1 MPNNF
6 NGLLQN
12 PAFMMG
18 AGILGNNSGHY
29 GAFGPAFGKG
39 VYQAGVMSNRQQEMQ
54 MRMQEAKQ
62 REQLFKLQLEKA
74 KRLAEKEKTARKVS
88 KGLLARPPVDQ
99 SGTYSMGGYTQ
110 EGGDLYPGEQPIQG
124 LLNQSPFEKDPT
136 KATLEYYSEIGDFE
150 GLMDAQLQLA
160 NREGKNYT
168 NDYKNYLQTTNDP
181 TPEGFGNFLLTQ
193 KKAGASIVDVK
204 VGQPSQGERT
214 TSGKLH
220 RMLTASEEM
229 NRLYGPEGQV
239 PMGFLDRLA
248 TDWLPSQVQ
257 SLVRSEQG
265 TRIAAVENAWMNI
278 HARDESGAAIPKHE
292 WPMWQKVFFGL
303 PGDGQY
309 TVQLKGRLRQAVEG
323 GMTIR
328 EGRAVLLREGIDP
341 EKYMGKYSFEDIK
354 STATKRGIS
363 QADVMDELWKRAK
376 AEKKAEK

>member
-6 NGLLQN
+6 QGLLQN

-110 EGGDLYPGEQPIQG
+110 EGGDLFPGEQPIQG

-150 GLMDAQLQLA
+150 GLMNAQLQLA
-160 NREGKNYT
+160 NREGKSYT
-168 NDYKNYLQTTNDP
+168 SDYKNYLQTTPNP
-181 TPEGFGNFLLTQ
+181 TPQGFADFMIRN
-193 KKAGASIVDVK
+193 KKAGASK
-204 VGQPSQGERT
+204 VTTEVYTGVERKAA
-214 TSGKLH
+214 G
-220 RMLTASEEM
+220 RV
-229 NRLYGPEGQV
+229 NRLDQAEKEIADLEAQGMDVLSAYDKVITNLV
-239 PMGFLDRLA
+239 PD
-248 TDWLPSQVQ
+248 TVQ
-257 SLVRSEQG
+257 SLMRTDVG
-265 TRIAAVENAWMNI
+265 NRIAAAQNGWIQTHGRA
-278 HARDESGAAIPKHE
+278 ESGAAINPSE
-292 WPMWQKVFFGL
+292 WAMWRETYFPQ
-303 PGDGQY
+303 PGEDPY
-309 TVQLKGRLRQAVEG
+309 THDMKRRARQAVKDGLSMEA
-323 GMTIR
+323 
-328 EGRAVLLREGIDP
+328 GRALI
-341 EKYMGKYSFEDIK
+341 EKSKKGSKPPVVN
-354 STATKRGIS
+354 S
-363 QADVMDELWKRAK
+363 QADFNALPSGTVFIEDGKEYRKP
-376 AEKKAEK
+376 

>member
-6 NGLLQN
+6 QGLLQN

-39 VYQAGVMSNRQQEMQ
+39 VYQAGIMSNRQQEMQ

-74 KRLAEKEKTARKVS
+74 KRLAETEKTARKVS

-181 TPEGFGNFLLTQ
+181 TPEGFGNFMLTQ
-193 KKAGASIVDVK
+193 KKAGASKITNTLST
-204 VGQPSQGERT
+204 GTER
-214 TSGKLH
+214 KA
-220 RMLTASEEM
+220 AS
-229 NRLYGPEGQV
+229 RAG
-239 PMGFLDRLA
+239 RLA
-248 TDWLPSQVQ
+248 LAQEEISALKKQGKDAFSWWDKAVTSLAPDDLKSFMRTDVGNQ
-257 SLVRSEQG
+257 
-265 TRIAAVENAWMNI
+265 IATAQDSWIQTHGRA
-278 HARDESGAAIPKHE
+278 ESGAEIKTEE
-292 WPMWQKVFFGL
+292 WPMWRETFFRQPGEDDYTASMKERARKAIQDGL
-303 PGDGQY
+303 A
-309 TVQLKGRLRQAVEG
+309 LEG
-323 GMTIR
+323 G
-328 EGRAVLLREGIDP
+328 RAMLN
-341 EKYMGKYSFEDIK
+341 K
-354 STATKRGIS
+354 SGVRTPMLPPAVNSQTGNKPVVNS
-363 QADVMDELWKRAK
+363 QADFDRLPSGTVFIEDGKEYRKP
-376 AEKKAEK
+376 